1 VLIRGFFQTAELF
14 RLSKLT
20 ILPVPGIQTGETMA
34 ALLEVN
40 NLVKKYQTVLA
51 VDGTSFSVKQGIC
64 FGLLGPN
71 GAGKTTT
78 IEIIEDVIAPTS
90 GEILYKGKPRTASFK
105 DEVGIQFQTTSLL
118 SFLTVRETL
127 ETFQSLYRHTT
138 EIDDL
143 VGLCRLG
150 EFQHQYNDKIS
161 GGQRQRFLLAMAL
174 INQPELLFLDEP
186 STGMD
191 PQARHNLWDL
201 IQQIRQD
208 GKTIILTT
216 HYMEEAQ
223 YLCDEI
229 AIMDYGKIIARGTPQ
244 ELIKQFSPE
253 MTVILPASSLG
264 HALGQLPLPYRRVHD
279 TVEIKTSDVN
289 SCLDLL
295 ISQNVDLSDLMV
307 QSPSLESVFL
317 NLTGRQLRE

>member
-1 VLIRGFFQTAELF
+1 
-14 RLSKLT
+14 
-20 ILPVPGIQTGETMA
+20 MA
-34 ALLEVN
+34 ALLEVK
-40 NLVKKYQTVLA
+40 NLVKNYKSIVA
-51 VDGTSFSVKQGIC
+51 VNGTSFSVAKGAC

-78 IEIIEDVIAPTS
+78 IEVIEDVLRPTS
-90 GEILYKGKPRTASFK
+90 GEIIYKGNPRTASFK

-127 ETFQSLYRHTT
+127 VTFQSLYRKTAD
-138 EIDDL
+138 IDKL
-143 VGLCRLG
+143 VEMCHLG
-150 EFQHQYNDKIS
+150 EFQNQYNDKIS

-186 STGMD
+186 STGLD
-191 PQARHNLWDL
+191 PQARRNLWDL
-201 IQQIRQD
+201 IQHIRQE

-244 ELIKQFSPE
+244 ELIKQYSPE
-253 MTVILPASSLG
+253 MTVILPSSSLD
-264 HALGQLPLPYRRVHD
+264 HNLDWLPLPYRKVND
-279 TVEIKTSDVN
+279 AVEIQTNDVN
-289 SCLDLL
+289 SCLNLL
-295 ISQNVDLSDLMV
+295 ISQNVDLSDLAV
-307 QSPSLESVFL
+307 RSPSLESVFL

>member
-1 VLIRGFFQTAELF
+1 M
-14 RLSKLT
+14 S
-20 ILPVPGIQTGETMA
+20 
-34 ALLEVN
+34 ALLEVK
-40 NLVKKYQTVLA
+40 NLIKKYKTVAA
-51 VDGTSFSVKQGIC
+51 VNGASFSVAKGVC

-78 IEIIEDVIAPTS
+78 IEVIEDVIPPTS
-90 GEILYKGKPRTASFK
+90 GDIFYKGNPRTASFK

-127 ETFQSLYRHTT
+127 ETFQRLYRHSAR
-138 EIDDL
+138 IDQL
-143 VGLCRLG
+143 IELCHLG

-186 STGMD
+186 STGLD
-191 PQARHNLWDL
+191 PQARRNLWDL
-201 IQQIRQD
+201 IRQIKKD

-223 YLCDEI
+223 HLCDEI

-244 ELIKQFSPE
+244 NLIRQHSPD
-253 MTVILPASSLG
+253 MTVV
-264 HALGQLPLPYRRVHD
+264 LPLQGSEHSLENLPLRYQKVHD
-279 TVEIKTSDVN
+279 TIEIKTDDVN
-289 SCLDLL
+289 TCLDLL
-295 ISQNVDLSDLMV
+295 MSHRIDMSDLIV
-307 QSPSLESVFL
+307 RSPSLESVFL

>member
-1 VLIRGFFQTAELF
+1 
-14 RLSKLT
+14 
-20 ILPVPGIQTGETMA
+20 MA

-40 NLVKKYQTVLA
+40 NLVKKYKSVAA
-51 VDGTSFSVKQGIC
+51 VNGASFSVAKGIC

-78 IEIIEDVIAPTS
+78 IEVIEDVIPPTS
-90 GEILYKGKPRTASFK
+90 GEIIYKGRPRNASFK
-105 DEVGIQFQTTSLL
+105 DEVGIQFQSTSLL

-127 ETFQSLYRHTT
+127 ETFQSLYRDAAD
-138 EIDDL
+138 IDNL
-143 VGLCRLG
+143 VKLCHLG
-150 EFQHQYNDKIS
+150 EFQYQYNDKIS
-161 GGQRQRFLLAMAL
+161 GGQRQRFLLALAL
-174 INQPELLFLDEP
+174 INQPALLFLDEP
-186 STGMD
+186 STGLD
-191 PQARHNLWDL
+191 PQARRNLWDL
-201 IQQIRQD
+201 IEQIKQE

-244 ELIKQFSPE
+244 ELIKQYSPE
-253 MTVILPASSLG
+253 MTVILPTPSLD
-264 HALGQLPLPYRRVHD
+264 HALDRLPLPYRKVNG
-279 TVEIKTSDVN
+279 TVEIKTNDVN

-295 ISQNVDLSDLMV
+295 ISRSVDLSDLTV
-307 QSPSLESVFL
+307 RSPSLESVFL

>member
-1 VLIRGFFQTAELF
+1 MT
-14 RLSKLT
+14 
-20 ILPVPGIQTGETMA
+20 

-40 NLVKKYQTVLA
+40 NLVKKYKTVAA
-51 VDGTSFSVKQGIC
+51 VNGASFNVEQGIC

-78 IEIIEDVIAPTS
+78 IEVIEDVIPPTA
-90 GEILYKGKPRTASFK
+90 GDIFYKGKPRTASFK

-127 ETFQSLYRHTT
+127 ETFQSLYRNAAD
-138 EIDDL
+138 IDNL
-143 VGLCRLG
+143 VELCHLG
-150 EFQHQYNDKIS
+150 EFQHQYNDRIS

-186 STGMD
+186 STGLD
-191 PQARHNLWDL
+191 PQARRNLWDL
-201 IQQIRQD
+201 IQQIRQE

-244 ELIKQFSPE
+244 ELIKQHSPE
-253 MTVILPASSLG
+253 MTVILPINSLD
-264 HALGQLPLPYRRVHD
+264 HTVDRLPLPYRKVHD
-279 TVEIKTSDVN
+279 TVEIKTKDVN
-289 SCLDLL
+289 SCLNLL
-295 ISQNVDLSDLMV
+295 ISQNVDLSDLTIR
-307 QSPSLESVFL
+307 SPSLESVFL

>member
-1 VLIRGFFQTAELF
+1 
-14 RLSKLT
+14 
-20 ILPVPGIQTGETMA
+20 MA
-34 ALLEVN
+34 ALLEVK
-40 NLVKKYQTVLA
+40 NLVKKYKTVLA
-51 VDGTSFSVKQGIC
+51 VNGTSFSVEQGVC

-78 IEIIEDVIAPTS
+78 IEIIEDVIPPTS
-90 GEILYKGKPRTASFK
+90 GEIIYKGKPRTASFK

-138 EIDDL
+138 EIDYL
-143 VGLCRLG
+143 VELCHLG

-174 INQPELLFLDEP
+174 INHPELLFLDEP
-186 STGMD
+186 STGLD
-191 PQARHNLWDL
+191 PQARRNLWDL
-201 IQQIRQD
+201 IQQIKRE

-223 YLCDEI
+223 SLCDEI

-244 ELIKQFSPE
+244 ELIKQYSPE
-253 MTVILPASSLG
+253 MTVILPTSSLG
-264 HALGQLPLPYRRVHD
+264 HALDPLPLPYQAVHD

-289 SCLDLL
+289 SCLNLL
-295 ISQNVDLSDLMV
+295 ISQNVDLSDLTV
-307 QSPSLESVFL
+307 RSPSLESVFL